1 VDPSPDWQALDTQQ
15 SCAFALPAKA
25 TAWRRGHLALISV
38 FEAALGR
45 SCLLAGRCQ
54 RDDPK
59 KQFDDAVTSAHGDK
73 ASHRFQFSEFF
84 TPCLWF

>member
-1 VDPSPDWQALDTQQ
+1 M
-15 SCAFALPAKA
+15 
-25 TAWRRGHLALISV
+25 